1 MQPFVLMISSNPLH
15 LSSFISDKCLLFLA
29 AQVMISLA
37 AWTGKMEFTSQI
49 AFLFLF
55 STFVEPRYSSGGMK
69 TEAAE
74 QQLTKYSWNLFFF
87 FNNWTLAQG
96 YHGNIGQF
104 NGQRRCLWWNLF
116 RITVIIIDPPR
127 MVRQFCILWNLHQG
141 CPSIFLFP
149 FINARRQ
156 ANNCPPSSSSLFCGW
171 ISDSVPVCGIKC
183 RRPKWSHIQVPCMI

>member
-1 MQPFVLMISSNPLH
+1 MSSVSCGSGDDFSCSVNRKNGIYFSNCFPIFVFYVCRDSLFFRRNENGSSRAAVDQ
-15 LSSFISDKCLLFLA
+15 IFL
-29 AQVMISLA
+29 
-37 AWTGKMEFTSQI
+37 K
-49 AFLFLF
+49 
-55 STFVEPRYSSGGMK
+55 P
-69 TEAAE
+69 
-74 QQLTKYSWNLFFF
+74 FF